1 MRSVSGFSI
10 IKLPPKMCKKGRPK
24 GLYTAIGLPNRKT
37 KEKMV
42 PFVNLPT
49 NDKIKLMLEWVLKE
63 KTTADIPVILSGKKT
78 ITQEMMQTE
87 FHPKLSDQDNI
98 DLSMIQ
104 HLCGKAAW
112 KHVIKNTK
120 NKKWFCEVCNN
131 DLSEETSV
139 GCDGCLCWCHLSCIG
154 RTKMP
159 AARIWFCKPWLRT
172 THTAAIKSDKHEKDC

>member
-1 MRSVSGFSI
+1 
-10 IKLPPKMCKKGRPK
+10 MCKKGRPK
-24 GLYTAIGLPNRKT
+24 GFYTAIGLSNRKT

-78 ITQEMMQTE
+78 ITLEIMQTE

-120 NKKWFCEVCNN
+120 IKKWFCEVCNN

-159 AARIWFCKPWLRT
+159 AARIWFCKPCSVR
-172 THTAAIKSDKHEKDC
+172 HTAAIKSDKHEKDC